1 MRPTFVIGVRLQI
14 QTIIHRAAQ
23 TQIVAVVGAL
33 ALKSMHIIF
42 VKFADL
48 QIQTT
53 DLQPA
58 RSLRLGVTAEWRR
71 DQLMARWSRL
81 ILI

>member
-14 QTIIHRAAQ
+14 QIIIHRAAQ
-23 TQIVAVVGAL
+23 TQIVAVVGTL
-33 ALKSMHIIF
+33 ALKSMRIIF

-58 RSLRLGVTAEWRR
+58 R
-71 DQLMARWSRL
+71 DQLMASWSQL